1 MIVKGTLSLRDF
13 TMADPWPSL
22 RVKEASEE
30 PDSLTTKRLPAPQ
43 IILLRW

>member
-1 MIVKGTLSLRDF
+1 MTAKGTLSLKDF

-30 PDSLTTKRLPAPQ
+30 PDSLTTMRLPAPQ
-43 IILLRW
+43 IIPLR

>member
-1 MIVKGTLSLRDF
+1 MTAKGTLSLKDF

-30 PDSLTTKRLPAPQ
+30 PD
-43 IILLRW
+43 